1 MTKKSENKSMPIM
14 PSQMVLP
21 TVDMEYLFRFEGT
34 LAGLEKGLHNDDDP
48 EEIAM
53 QTIEVARD
61 FYDADWCGLISGD
74 LDAGI
79 FYPYWWVNRAEGR
92 MAQTKFDEFEFLQD
106 YDTWTQ
112 ALLH

>member
-21 TVDMEYLFRFEGT
+21 TYLFRFEST

-61 FYDADWCGLISGD
+61 F
-74 LDAGI
+74 
-79 FYPYWWVNRAEGR
+79 
-92 MAQTKFDEFEFLQD
+92 
-106 YDTWTQ
+106 
-112 ALLH
+112 

>member
-1 MTKKSENKSMPIM
+1 M

-21 TVDMEYLFRFEGT
+21 TVDVQYLFRFERT

-61 FYDADWCGLISGD
+61 FYDADWCGTDQRRPGCR
-74 LDAGI
+74 
-79 FYPYWWVNRAEGR
+79 N
-92 MAQTKFDEFEFLQD
+92 
-106 YDTWTQ
+106 
-112 ALLH
+112 LLSILVGKQS